1 MTDDITVSFNEYMS
15 EYLKSNI
22 SNDYSMIFIDAPGL
36 GGEYNYLPNI
46 IRCFDKIG
54 IKFKDIL
61 LVNKNTDKSKLDYF
75 LSKNDKIM
83 YFLMGGNPYKQ
94 FDIINYLG
102 LAESIRNHDDL
113 VIGFCAGAINL
124 SKYSIITSDEDF
136 DKPDSYLGIGR
147 ENICI
152 EPHYNDN
159 NDTKRNEELINFS
172 KKYNTEIYCIPDESI
187 IYFENGKKFEKGT
200 IYKITNNK

>member
-102 LAESIRNHDDL
+102 LAESIKNHDDL

-187 IYFENGKKFEKGT
+187 IYFENNTKYEKGT
-200 IYKITNNK
+200 IYKISND